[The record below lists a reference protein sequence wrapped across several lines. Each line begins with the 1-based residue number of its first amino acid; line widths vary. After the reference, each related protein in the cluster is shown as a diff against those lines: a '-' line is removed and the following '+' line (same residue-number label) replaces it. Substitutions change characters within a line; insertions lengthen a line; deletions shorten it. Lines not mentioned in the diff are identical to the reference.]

1 MKKSLFFF
9 AAAALALTACTNDDD
24 ALQTGQVQNSN
35 RAVAFDTYTAGTT
48 RAGDPEGVMTTD
60 KLKTDGKGFGVFA
73 FYHDNSDWAHDVST
87 ILPNFMFNEHV
98 SWAGGWSYSPLK
110 YWPNETLN
118 DSQDPNAVMPGASP
132 YDTGTYLD
140 KLSIFAY
147 APYVATGGTNTL
159 ATKATNMETNRTS
172 TDTKSAY
179 EATTPA
185 DNQYGILRV
194 SAEDLVGDPLVEWK
208 AFTNTVA
215 PLTTTPWNEILDH
228 NVDLLWGVASA
239 DADYTSVNN
248 TLVDTKF
255 GMPLKDLIKP
265 DKDQRVKFL
274 FQHALSR
281 IGLTVVS
288 AIDQIS
294 GGDDGGKYNNAQTRV
309 LIEDVTVW
317 GNFGIQ
323 GVLNLDNTSTNKAN
337 WIWASVNRTASTE
350 AKPILSVNETNGYL
364 ASDLRYDAAV
374 TTGILTTP
382 TPTKSFSDYNEGVLP
397 SEKTLLAGGVDDHYL
412 LTSGTSDP
420 AFKHGRPLYKQVGN
434 DYVLATAT
442 ATLVAT
448 SDVYK
453 IDDNGNYIKVA
464 TGVSTFDKMDAI
476 TKYYTIVPTSKDAGN
491 PSDNIAVGDEYY
503 TLDAG
508 NYIYHKADAAIT
520 TTFAYYT
527 IDKTQIPDNKVG
539 TYGTDTYWTRLSPR
553 YFMVIPTETGEKTDV
568 YVKITYRVITEDAK
582 LGATISNVQNVI
594 TKKES
599 FAFEDGKSYNLKLIL
614 GLTSVKLDATVGEWQ
629 VADDAEIWLPKNVE

>member
-9 AAAALALTACTNDDD
+9 AAAAIALTACTNDDD

-73 FYHDNSDWAHDVST
+73 FYHNNSDWAHDVST

-118 DSQDPNAVMPGASP
+118 DNQDPNAVMPGP
-132 YDTGTYLD
+132 GTPGTNLD
-140 KLSIFAY
+140 KLSFFAY

-172 TDTKSAY
+172 TDKKSAY

-185 DNQYGILRV
+185 DNKYGILRV
-194 SAEDLVGDPLVEWK
+194 SAEDLVGDPLVEWR
-208 AFTNTVA
+208 AYTNVGDGNNI
-215 PLTTTPWNEILDH
+215 TTPWNNILDH

-337 WIWASVNRTASTE
+337 WIWTSVNRTASTD
-350 AKPILSVNETNGYL
+350 AAPILLVNKTNGYL
-364 ASDLRYDAAV
+364 ASDLRYDPDGTIIPAIE
-374 TTGILTTP
+374 TG
-382 TPTKSFSDYNEGVLP
+382 TKHLSDLNEGVLP
-397 SEKTLLAGGVDDHYL
+397 SEKNLLAGGVDDHYL
-412 LTSGTSDP
+412 LSTTPSNP
-420 AFKHGRPLYKQVGN
+420 AFKHGRPLYKQSGN

-442 ATLVAT
+442 ATLDAS
-448 SDVYK
+448 SDVYTK
-453 IDDNGNYIKVA
+453 DDNGNYNKVA
-464 TGVSTFDKMDAI
+464 TGVTTFDKMDAI
-476 TKYYTIVPTSKDAGN
+476 TKYYTIVPTVKDAA
-491 PSDNIAVGDEYY
+491 SDNINVNDEYY
-503 TLDAG
+503 TVDISG

-520 TTFAYYT
+520 TTFTYYT
-527 IDKTQIPDNKVG
+527 IAETQIPDNKVG

-568 YVKITYRVITEDAK
+568 YVQITYRIITEDAK
-582 LGATISNVQNVI
+582 LGKNISNIQNVI

>member
-118 DSQDPNAVMPGASP
+118 DNQDPNAVMPGS
-132 YDTGTYLD
+132 GTPGTNLD
-140 KLSIFAY
+140 KLSFFAY

-159 ATKATNMETNRTS
+159 ATKATNMETNRSS
-172 TDTKSAY
+172 TDKKSAY

-185 DNQYGILRV
+185 DNKYGILRV
-194 SAEDLVGDPLVEWK
+194 SAEDLVGDPLVEWR
-208 AFTNTVA
+208 AYTNVGDGNDI
-215 PLTTTPWNEILDH
+215 TTPWNNILDH

-239 DADYTSVNN
+239 DADYTAVNN
-248 TLVDTKF
+248 TLVNTEF

-288 AIDQIS
+288 AIDQIA
-294 GGDDGGKYNNAQTRV
+294 GGDDGAKFNNTQTRV

-350 AKPILSVNETNGYL
+350 AAPILLVNETNGYL
-364 ASDLRYDAAV
+364 ASDLRYDDELV
-374 TTGILTTP
+374 KHIDGRTDK
-382 TPTKSFSDYNEGVLP
+382 TKHLSDLHEGVLP
-397 SEKTLLAGGVDDHYL
+397 SEQNLLAGGPDPSKKVAEATPAFAYDKVLYVLDGADYVIAKTTASEKVDAYTKSGDVYTQVFKTDGTTKAPLSGKSVMHYKVEATGA
-412 LTSGTSDP
+412 LTNGDALTDGTTYWVKTGSDGSWIYTKMVQSGSGTAD
-420 AFKHGRPLYKQVGN
+420 A
-434 DYVLATAT
+434 
-442 ATLVAT
+442 
-448 SDVYK
+448 
-453 IDDNGNYIKVA
+453 DD
-464 TGVSTFDKMDAI
+464 
-476 TKYYTIVPTSKDAGN
+476 KYYTGLTATELSGDAYS
-491 PSDNIAVGDEYY
+491 PDEYY
-503 TLDAG
+503 TALM
-508 NYIYHKADAAIT
+508 
-520 TTFAYYT
+520 
-527 IDKTQIPDNKVG
+527 
-539 TYGTDTYWTRLSPR
+539 PR
-553 YFMVIPTETGEKTDV
+553 YFMVIPTEDGQKTDV
-568 YVKITYRVITEDAK
+568 YVKITYRIITEDAK
-582 LGATISNVQNVI
+582 LGTTISNIQSVV
-594 TKKES
+594 TKKEG
-599 FAFEDGKSYNLKLIL
+599 FTFEDGKSYNLKLIL

-629 VADDAEIWLPKNVE
+629 VGDDAEIWLPKNED